1 MNKSS
6 SQRTMS
12 AKLRALT
19 AVAFSV
25 CGFVGTMQGAE
36 PAFDGGAKR
45 VTLFS
50 TVVRTAGKTNT

>member
-1 MNKSS
+1 MDH
-6 SQRTMS
+6 
-12 AKLRALT
+12 ALNEI
-19 AVAFSV
+19 
-25 CGFVGTMQGAE
+25 E